1 MSKPTLFP
9 SASGPV
15 DLLVVAGEASGDE
28 HAARLVKDLK
38 SKYPDLRISS
48 LGGEELIR
56 AGAEQVFSL
65 ANHAVVGLIE
75 VIKNYSLFR
84 NLFKQT
90 LDWIEEARPRCV
102 LLVDYPGFNLRLAHA
117 LKERGISCKGG
128 GSTVVLQYVSPQ
140 LWAWKP
146 GRRFRMAEILDGL
159 GIIFPFEK
167 KCYADVSLPV
177 SFVGHPFA
185 HPSYQSTV
193 SYDPSGELL
202 LLPGSRLQPVSRIL
216 PVFLDAFEE
225 LLTGDSDL
233 QGIIPV
239 AGPNLRCLVES
250 LVNERADIRQK
261 IRIVDRTGSL
271 PARAA
276 LMSSG
281 TMSLACAWA
290 GVPGVIGYRAHPI
303 TYWIGKCLVG
313 VPHLGMANL
322 LLPENPPNPEFLQG
336 QATGKILAREMTPLL
351 NDPDASGKQATQ
363 TANQLHKLLAQ
374 PESRGA
380 VDWLVQEGKLG

>member
-128 GSTVVLQYVSPQ
+128 GSTVVL
-140 LWAWKP
+140 
-146 GRRFRMAEILDGL
+146 
-159 GIIFPFEK
+159 
-167 KCYADVSLPV
+167 
-177 SFVGHPFA
+177 
-185 HPSYQSTV
+185 
-193 SYDPSGELL
+193 
-202 LLPGSRLQPVSRIL
+202 
-216 PVFLDAFEE
+216 
-225 LLTGDSDL
+225 
-233 QGIIPV
+233 
-239 AGPNLRCLVES
+239 
-250 LVNERADIRQK
+250 
-261 IRIVDRTGSL
+261 
-271 PARAA
+271 
-276 LMSSG
+276 
-281 TMSLACAWA
+281 
-290 GVPGVIGYRAHPI
+290 
-303 TYWIGKCLVG
+303 
-313 VPHLGMANL
+313 
-322 LLPENPPNPEFLQG
+322 
-336 QATGKILAREMTPLL
+336 
-351 NDPDASGKQATQ
+351 
-363 TANQLHKLLAQ
+363 
-374 PESRGA
+374 
-380 VDWLVQEGKLG
+380 